1 MKPAA
6 ILSEALT
13 LPPPPRSTDAFQLY
27 EEIDH
32 FVSSASLQNV
42 TNFLFTTN
50 FSSCVSYTVEALELP
65 YMLCTD
71 LTAG

>member
-1 MKPAA
+1 
-6 ILSEALT
+6 
-13 LPPPPRSTDAFQLY
+13 LY

-32 FVSSASLQNV
+32 FVSSVSLQNV

-50 FSSCVSYTVEALELP
+50 FSSCVTYTVEALQLS
-65 YMLCTD
+65 YTICTG